1 MKLNKF
7 IPKTFLCNLLLIVL
21 LVSFSLQIQA
31 QVTSYQYRHVPD
43 NKVDEFIKRETTY
56 WSKVAQKAVDAKK
69 MSFWAL
75 LEKVGGYDLPN
86 SSNFLF
92 INTFSNIDSAWSSGV
107 FDISKVFPNIPYAQ
121 METGSFTTVTSQ
133 FFLHDED
140 WTQAKDA
147 NPAKDFNYVVMNYHY
162 STDAG
167 GFVNAEKNTWK
178 PFLQASMDKK
188 QTQQVGWGNA
198 IVLSPTG
205 GNVKFNSVSYD
216 LFRTLQ
222 DALLTP
228 WDTSTKFPD
237 NLDLL
242 NKMRIEQSARVVYR
256 IVKVVSGN

>member
-1 MKLNKF
+1 MKLNNFISAKF
-7 IPKTFLCNLLLIVL
+7 PCNLLLIAL
-21 LVSFSLQIQA
+21 LVCCSLQLQA
-31 QVTSYQYRHVPD
+31 QITSYQYRRVPAD
-43 NKVDEFIKRETTY
+43 KVDEFIKRETTY
-56 WSKVAQKAVDAKK
+56 WSKIAQKAVDAKQ

-92 INTFSNIDSAWSSGV
+92 INTFSNVDSAMASNV
-107 FDISKVFPNIPYAQ
+107 FNTKAVFPAIPYNQ
-121 METGSFTTVTSQ
+121 IETGSFTTVTSQ
-133 FFLHDED
+133 LFLHDED
-140 WTQAKDA
+140 WAQVKDA

-162 STDAG
+162 TNDAG
-167 GFVNAEKNTWK
+167 GFVNAEKNIWK

-205 GNVKFNSVSYD
+205 GDIKFNSISYD

-228 WDTSTKFPD
+228 WDPATIFPD